1 MPKRPGKLLGSRLN
15 ININMYRCICCD
27 SKSKKLLCINI
38 NDDGT

>member
-1 MPKRPGKLLGSRLN
+1 MPKRPGKLLSSRLS
-15 ININMYRCICCD
+15 INMYRCMCCD

>member
-15 ININMYRCICCD
+15 INMYRCMCCD

>member
-1 MPKRPGKLLGSRLN
+1 MPKKPGKLLGSRLN
-15 ININMYRCICCD
+15 INMHSCMCCD